1 MQLHHNTYYVDN
13 FFPYILLGIRRNSQ
27 QQGLYIFRHFCK
39 ARLHIHLYLRQ
50 KEQKERGIDTN
61 EWTSENVNILI
72 QCLSNSTLLSLCAQ
86 HSVTQMQLKSVFIFK
101 KLDQFQITLRI
112 FERPTDLNHSTVLKI
127 NIISLGKYLVHPQY

>member
-1 MQLHHNTYYVDN
+1 MQLHYNTYYVDN

-27 QQGLYIFRHFCK
+27 QQGLYIFHHFCK
-39 ARLHIHLYLRQ
+39 ARLHIHLYLRK

-72 QCLSNSTLLSLCAQ
+72 QCLNNAILLSLCAQ

-127 NIISLGKYLVHPQY
+127 NMISLGKYFVHPQY